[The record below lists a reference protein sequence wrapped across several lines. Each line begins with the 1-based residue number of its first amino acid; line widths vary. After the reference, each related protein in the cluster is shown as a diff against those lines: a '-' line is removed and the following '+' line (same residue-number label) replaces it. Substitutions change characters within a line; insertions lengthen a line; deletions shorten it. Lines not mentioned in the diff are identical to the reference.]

1 MIALVSN
8 FNKRLGEVSEINSKI
23 ENMNK
28 LIRRNEIGLLII
40 LIILAVL
47 FKVNRIEIFFG
58 LEIDFSGIF
67 LVIML
72 LAFGLKKA
80 LLTTIVI
87 SLGYIIF
94 LDGEY
99 IQFID
104 IFNILTLG
112 VLLKGRCKV
121 NVIVGEFIF
130 WLIFSAP
137 IIYSIQVFGG
147 MSQLNE
153 YCYFT
158 VLCIVVNGIFNT
170 FLAEVIYIYFIKV
183 KVFKTKLM
191 IRYKVIILHIVTLSI
206 LIPFVANVFT
216 DLGNSYEEICN
227 ISEESSNEIYHYIL
241 DELEMWSEKSITNLQ
256 LSGVIEV
263 GLLEESIMK
272 SSRYKPYN
280 VHIKGRND
288 RVILDIKNH
297 EKEIRDYED
306 YEINSITRNLDKL
319 EPISNKHRYFNNSWT
334 DAYLSY
340 SRELDDLGLTVM
352 IEIPTE
358 LYNDRMIKEYLTQF
372 KFLMFFALF
381 IAIISMV
388 LNRTIFNSL
397 SRLSIGTKNLPEKLK
412 YDVSI
417 NWPSSNISEIN
428 LLTNNIENMS
438 FILRENFIELN
449 ETKDKLYELAYY
461 DSLTLLP
468 NRLSFKK
475 YLDELVEENLCDNK
489 ICVMFMD
496 LNRFKIINDTWG
508 HYIGDSLLSE
518 VSNRLK
524 DLQSDNCKMFRLG
537 GDEFVVVLNV
547 NDDDDIR
554 SIGQEIIDMFKVPF
568 KINELVLNSACSIGA
583 SIYPDDG
590 EDIDTIIK
598 YADIAMYTSKENGG
612 NYLQLFNEDIKMK
625 VVEKIAIEDGINEAL
640 VNNKFTLVY
649 QPKFSGINEN
659 IKSMEALIRWTS
671 SSLGVITPDRFI
683 PIAEESELILKID
696 EWVILEACRENKKLQ
711 SEGYANIPVSVN
723 ISARH
728 FANTEIL
735 DIVKSALKESGLDPQ
750 YLKIEITEGVL
761 IKNVAMVSDIIRRL
775 KDLGVQV
782 SIDDFG
788 KGYSSIN
795 QLMTLPIN
803 EVKIDRDFIKNIG
816 KDIKKKNVVRLI
828 VELAHSLDLNVVAEG
843 IETNEEKEYLESIG
857 CDELQGYLFS
867 KPIKIDELKI
877 FLNRVGDNDEVK

>member
-1 MIALVSN
+1 M
-8 FNKRLGEVSEINSKI
+8 SEINSKI

-28 LIRRNEIGLLII
+28 LIKKNEVRLLII
-40 LIILAVL
+40 LIILAVF
-47 FKVNRIEIFFG
+47 FKVNKIEIFFG
-58 LEIDFSGIF
+58 LEIDFSGVF
-67 LVIML
+67 LIIML

-80 LLTTIVI
+80 LLSTIII

-94 LDGEY
+94 FDGEY

-104 IFNILTLG
+104 ILNILTLG
-112 VLLKGRCKV
+112 VLLKSRCKV

-130 WLIFSAP
+130 WLVFSVP
-137 IIYSIQVFGG
+137 IIYSIQLFSGINE
-147 MSQLNE
+147 LNE
-153 YCYFT
+153 YYYFT
-158 VLCIVVNGIFNT
+158 VLCIIVNGIFNT

-183 KVFKTKLM
+183 KVFKAKIM
-191 IRYKVIILHIVTLSI
+191 VRYKVIILHIVTLSI
-206 LIPFVANVFT
+206 LIPFVVNVFT
-216 DLGNSYEEICN
+216 DLGDSYQEICN
-227 ISEESSNEIYHYIL
+227 MSEESSNEIYHYIL

-256 LSGVIEV
+256 LSGVIEI

-288 RVILDIKNH
+288 RVILDIKNY
-297 EKEIRDYED
+297 EKEIRVYED
-306 YEINSITRNLDKL
+306 YESTRITENLDKL
-319 EPISNKHRYFNNSWT
+319 EPISNNHRYFNNSWT

-340 SRELDDLGLTVM
+340 SRKLDDLGLTVM

-358 LYNDRMIKEYLTQF
+358 IYNDRMIKEYLKQF
-372 KFLMFFALF
+372 KFLMLFTLF
-381 IAIISMV
+381 IAIISML

-397 SRLSIGTKNLPEKLK
+397 SRLSIGTKNLPEKLIHN
-412 YDVSI
+412 VSI

-461 DSLTLLP
+461 DSLTALP
-468 NRLSFKK
+468 NRLYFKK
-475 YLDELVEENLCDNK
+475 YLEELVDGRLPDNK

-524 DLQSDNCKMFRLG
+524 YLQSDKCNIFRLG
-537 GDEFVVVLNV
+537 GDEFVVVLDV
-547 NDDDDIR
+547 NNDEDIQTV
-554 SIGQEIIDMFKVPF
+554 GQAIIDMFKVSF
-568 KINELVLNSACSIGA
+568 KINDLVVNSACSLGA

-598 YADIAMYTSKENGG
+598 YADIAMYSSKENGG
-612 NYLQLFNEDIKMK
+612 NYLQLFNQDIKRK

-640 VNNKFTLVY
+640 LNNQFKLFY
-649 QPKFSGINEN
+649 QPKYSGVDNKV
-659 IKSMEALIRWTS
+659 KSMEALIRWTS
-671 SSLGVITPDRFI
+671 STLGVMPPDRFI
-683 PIAEESELILKID
+683 TIAEESELILKID
-696 EWVILEACRENKKLQ
+696 EWVILEACRENKKIQ
-711 SEGYANIPVSVN
+711 NEGYEKIPISVN
-723 ISARH
+723 ISAKH

-735 DIVKSALKESGLDPQ
+735 DIVKLALKKSDLEPQ

-761 IKNVAMVSDIIRRL
+761 IKNVEMVSDIIRKL
-775 KDLGVQV
+775 KYLGIQV

-803 EVKIDRDFIKNIG
+803 EVKIDRDFIKGIG
-816 KDIKKKNVVRLI
+816 NDIKKKNVVRLI
-828 VELAHSLDLNVVAEG
+828 VELAHSLNLNVVAEG
-843 IETNEEKEYLESIG
+843 IETNEEREYLESIG

-867 KPIKIDELKI
+867 KPINIDELKKI
-877 FLNRVGDNDEVK
+877 LIG